1 MQTMLVRY
9 IKIAIYAALLMQ
21 LSVFSSAFAQTSY
34 EKMLR
39 AVQEGDFKEVKL
51 LLDRGMDPNTT
62 DPKGHSIL
70 MIAAR
75 KGEAEIVSLLVSRRA
90 NVGQRSPSGDTALLM
105 ASLNG
110 DLGIIRRLLEAGG
123 ELNPAQGWTPLHY
136 AAFAGKAEAAKL
148 FLERGADKDAI
159 APNGY
164 TPIMLAA
171 RNGHLEAA
179 RVILYADPDVNY
191 RTPAGDT
198 ALRIA
203 RKRDMKELADLLVQ
217 AGAVE

>member
-1 MQTMLVRY
+1 MLIVSSTAFSQT
-9 IKIAIYAALLMQ
+9 A
-21 LSVFSSAFAQTSY
+21 Y
-34 EKMLR
+34 ERMIQ
-39 AVQEGDFKEVKL
+39 AVEDGEFKEVKL

-62 DPKGHSIL
+62 DPRGNSIL

-75 KGEAEIVSLLVSRRA
+75 KGEAEIVSLLVKRRA
-90 NVGQRSPSGDTALLM
+90 NVGQRSPLGDTALLM

-110 DLGIIRRLLEAGG
+110 DLRVIRTLLTAGG
-123 ELNPAQGWTPLHY
+123 ELNPKQGWSPLHY
-136 AAFAGKAEAAKL
+136 AAFAGKADAVRL
-148 FLERGADKDAI
+148 FLDVGAEKDQP

-164 TPIMLAA
+164 TPLMLAA

-179 RVILYADPDVNY
+179 KAILYADPDVNF
-191 RTPAGDT
+191 RTQDGQT

-203 RKRDMKELADLLVQ
+203 RKGDMKELEALLVR